1 MENGNGW
8 KIGCST
14 ALIIFNFIL
23 GAIFTYVEPL
33 NYLFYSIAGV
43 FFVYVMIKA
52 AKMNSEVPERQ
63 ETTTTVWRNE
73 NTNDETVEALL
84 EKNEGEKDEVI
95 QEKEEKSK
103 KWKILSL
110 EEIQKLLDET
120 KDERLKPF
128 FENYIKCND
137 VFSKREEIVKHSW
150 DHEHPDSEE
159 SKLHDKEYEA
169 YSKEVDKVR
178 IHLGDASSET
188 ADYYRKFSEV
198 FGKEDYDEKW
208 IIHTTVSEYD
218 GTSFK
223 NAPTLDRDLLFKYNE
238 AEGCNWVGT
247 YCEIPVLDR
256 GQGFFDSYY
265 FYPDFIVLTQD
276 DYTSPKSKLEIIAY
290 DGFKANYVKIKIKEN
305 LIWADE
311 VHDAKR
317 IGSWTDE
324 YGEKRPIF
332 EYGGVEI
339 PALNCTLVFSKASY
353 AKELADAMNDFFTAP
368 HSNGNNSTKRP
379 TISDL
384 DNLIGLNSVKEEVK
398 TLRNY
403 ILIQQ
408 EREKQGLKSTP
419 VSYHCVFTGNPG
431 TGKTTV
437 ARIVADVY
445 RSLGVLKKGHLVE
458 TDRSGL
464 VADYVGQTATKT
476 NKIIDRAL
484 DGVLFIDEAYSL
496 ATGGDNDYGKEAIAT
511 LLKRMEDN
519 RDRLVVILAGYSDE
533 MKQFIDSNPGLQS
546 RFNRY
551 IHFPDY
557 NADEL
562 FQIFEVNCQKHDY
575 VMNDEA
581 KAALKSLLEKAV
593 SQKDQNF
600 GNARFVRNLFE
611 KTIERQANRLSK
623 QGFYSKD
630 TLTEI
635 REEDLH
641 ETNSN

>member
-8 KIGCST
+8 KIGCSIV
-14 ALIIFNFIL
+14 LIIFNLIL
-23 GAIFTYVEPL
+23 GAVFEPVAPVNAIFFLISAVIF
-33 NYLFYSIAGV
+33 FYTLYKIQSLRP
-43 FFVYVMIKA
+43 K
-52 AKMNSEVPERQ
+52 SEKQ
-63 ETTTTVWRNE
+63 ETTTTVWKNE
-73 NTNDETVEALL
+73 SVNNETSAALL
-84 EKNEGEKDEVI
+84 NQTESKKEEE
-95 QEKEEKSK
+95 QEKRSEERTFPSK
-103 KWKILSL
+103 KELQ
-110 EEIQKLLDET
+110 ELLDNV
-120 KDERLKPF
+120 KDIRLKPF
-128 FENYIKCND
+128 FENYIKCYD
-137 VFSKREEIVKHSW
+137 LLSKPVMFTHKYDSN
-150 DHEHPDSEE
+150 HPDSEE
-159 SKLHDKEYEA
+159 NKLYLEELEA
-169 YSKEVDKVR
+169 FQNALNEVR
-178 IHLGDASSET
+178 IKLGDENSET
-188 ADYYRKFSEV
+188 AIAYKRLSEL
-198 FGKEDYDEKW
+198 FDKEDYDHHWLIKST
-208 IIHTTVSEYD
+208 ISEFQ

-223 NAPTLDRDLLFKYNE
+223 NAPTFDRELFSMFSST
-238 AEGCNWVGT
+238 GCNRVES
-247 YCEIPVLDR
+247 YCDIPRFSPGLFEYDN
-256 GQGFFDSYY
+256 YY
-265 FYPDFIVLTQD
+265 FYPDFIVFSKD
-276 DYTSPKSKLEIIAY
+276 DLEEPSRDLEIIPY
-290 DGFKANYVKIKIKEN
+290 DNLKAIYVKIKIKEN
-305 LIWADE
+305 FIWADS

-317 IGSWTDE
+317 IGSWIDE
-324 YGEKRPIF
+324 YGEQRPIY

-353 AKELADAMNDFFTAP
+353 AKELAEAMNDFFSAP
-368 HSNGNNSTKRP
+368 HGNGTTHSKRP
-379 TISDL
+379 SIDDL
-384 DNLIGLNSVKEEVK
+384 DGLIGLNSVKEEVK

-403 ILIQQ
+403 IIIQQ
-408 EREKQGLKSTP
+408 EREKKGLKTTP
-419 VSYHCVFTGNPG
+419 ISYHCVFTGNPG

-562 FQIFEVNCQKHDY
+562 FQIFEANCKRNDY
-575 VMNDEA
+575 VMTDEA
-581 KAALKSLLEKAV
+581 KTVLKSLLEKAV
-593 SQKDQNF
+593 AEKDKNF

-611 KTIERQANRLSK
+611 KTLERQANRLSK
-623 QGFYSKD
+623 QENLSKEM
-630 TLTEI
+630 LTEI
-635 REEDLH
+635 TIEDL
-641 ETNSN
+641 S

>member
-1 MENGNGW
+1 MEKDN
-8 KIGCST
+8 KTKVGCLS
-14 ALIIFNFIL
+14 ALAIVCFLLALVFNEC
-23 GAIFTYVEPL
+23 EPCQNVL
-33 NYLFYSIAGV
+33 YFFAGV
-43 FFVYVMIKA
+43 FLLFLVPIFVDAIVSMPREKKTDLSI
-52 AKMNSEVPERQ
+52 R
-63 ETTTTVWRNE
+63 RNE

-84 EKNEGEKDEVI
+84 EKSEDEKEEV
-95 QEKEEKSK
+95 EEEKSK
-103 KWKILSL
+103 KWKTLSL
-110 EEIQKLLDET
+110 EEIQKLLDEE

-128 FENYIKCND
+128 FENYIKCD
-137 VFSKREEIVKHSW
+137 EVFSKRGEIVKHNW

-159 SKLHDKEYEA
+159 SKLHDKEYEV
-169 YSKEVDKVR
+169 YFKEVDKVR

-198 FGKEDYDEKW
+198 FDRKDYDEKW
-208 IIHTTVSEYD
+208 IIHTTVSEYN

-223 NAPTLDRDLLFKYNE
+223 NAPTLDRDLLFKYNDK
-238 AEGCNWVGT
+238 EGCNWVGT
-247 YCEIPVLDR
+247 YCEIPVLSR

-276 DYTSPKSKLEIIAY
+276 DYTLPSSKLEIIPY
-290 DGFKANYVKIKIKEN
+290 DGFKANYVKIKLKEN

-317 IGSWTDE
+317 VGSWTDE
-324 YGEKRPIF
+324 YGDKRPIF
-332 EYGGVEI
+332 VYGGVEI

-353 AKELADAMNDFFTAP
+353 ARELAEAMNDFFSAP
-368 HSNGNNSTKRP
+368 HGNGKATNKRP
-379 TISDL
+379 TFDDL
-384 DNLIGLNSVKEEVK
+384 EGLIGLSTVKEEVK

-408 EREKQGLKSTP
+408 EREKKGLKSTQ

-496 ATGGDNDYGKEAIAT
+496 VGGGENDYGREAIAT

-533 MKQFIDSNPGLQS
+533 MKEFIDSNPGLQS

-557 NADEL
+557 NANEL
-562 FQIFEVNCQKHDY
+562 YQIFEVNCWKNDY
-575 VMNDEA
+575 VLTDEA
-581 KAALKSLLEKAV
+581 KETLKAMLEKAV
-593 SQKDQNF
+593 AEKDKNF

-611 KTIERQANRLSK
+611 KTLERQANRLSK
-623 QGFYSKD
+623 QSDLSKEM
-630 TLTEI
+630 LTEI
-635 REEDLH
+635 IASDLQ
-641 ETNSN
+641 ES

>member
-8 KIGCST
+8 KIGCSIV
-14 ALIIFNFIL
+14 LIIFNLIL
-23 GAIFTYVEPL
+23 GAVFEPVAPVNAIFFLISAVIF
-33 NYLFYSIAGV
+33 FYTLYKIQSLRP
-43 FFVYVMIKA
+43 K
-52 AKMNSEVPERQ
+52 SEKQ
-63 ETTTTVWRNE
+63 ETTTTVWKNE
-73 NTNDETVEALL
+73 SVNNETSAALL
-84 EKNEGEKDEVI
+84 NQTESKKEEE
-95 QEKEEKSK
+95 QEKRSEERTFPSK
-103 KWKILSL
+103 KELQ
-110 EEIQKLLDET
+110 ELLDNV
-120 KDERLKPF
+120 KDIRLKPF
-128 FENYIKCND
+128 FENYIKCYD
-137 VFSKREEIVKHSW
+137 LLSKPVMFTHKYDSN
-150 DHEHPDSEE
+150 HPDSEE
-159 SKLHDKEYEA
+159 SKLYLEELEA
-169 YSKEVDKVR
+169 FQNALNEVR
-178 IHLGDASSET
+178 IKLGDENSET
-188 ADYYRKFSEV
+188 AIAYKRLSEL
-198 FGKEDYDEKW
+198 FDKEDYDHHWLIKST
-208 IIHTTVSEYD
+208 ISEFQ

-223 NAPTLDRDLLFKYNE
+223 NAPTFDRELFSMFSST
-238 AEGCNWVGT
+238 GCNRVES
-247 YCEIPVLDR
+247 YCDIPRFSPGLFEYDN
-256 GQGFFDSYY
+256 YY
-265 FYPDFIVLTQD
+265 FYPDFIVFSKD
-276 DYTSPKSKLEIIAY
+276 DLEEPSRDLEIIPY
-290 DGFKANYVKIKIKEN
+290 DNLKAIYVKIKIKEN
-305 LIWADE
+305 FIWADDI
-311 VHDAKR
+311 HDAKR

-324 YGEKRPIF
+324 YGEQRPIY

-339 PALNCTLVFSKASY
+339 PALNCTLVFSKASF
-353 AKELADAMNDFFTAP
+353 AKELAEAMNDFFSAP
-368 HSNGNNSTKRP
+368 HGNGTAHSKRP
-379 TISDL
+379 SIDDL
-384 DNLIGLNSVKEEVK
+384 DGLIGLNSVKEEVK

-403 ILIQQ
+403 IIIQQ
-408 EREKQGLKSTP
+408 EREKQGLKTTP

-562 FQIFEVNCQKHDY
+562 FQIFEANCKKNDY
-575 VMNDEA
+575 VMTDEA
-581 KAALKSLLEKAV
+581 KTALKSLLEKAV
-593 SQKDQNF
+593 AEKDKNF

-611 KTIERQANRLSK
+611 KTLERQANRLSK
-623 QGFYSKD
+623 QENLSKEM
-630 TLTEI
+630 LTEI
-635 REEDLH
+635 TIEDL
-641 ETNSN
+641 S

>member
-8 KIGCST
+8 KIGCSIV
-14 ALIIFNFIL
+14 LIIFNLIL
-23 GAIFTYVEPL
+23 GAVFEPVAPVNAIFFLISAVIF
-33 NYLFYSIAGV
+33 FYTLYKIQSLRP
-43 FFVYVMIKA
+43 K
-52 AKMNSEVPERQ
+52 SEKQ
-63 ETTTTVWRNE
+63 ETTTTVWKNE
-73 NTNDETVEALL
+73 SVNNETSAALL
-84 EKNEGEKDEVI
+84 NQTESKKEEE
-95 QEKEEKSK
+95 QEKRSEERTFPSK
-103 KWKILSL
+103 KELQ
-110 EEIQKLLDET
+110 ELLDNV
-120 KDERLKPF
+120 KDIRLKPF
-128 FENYIKCND
+128 FENYIKCYD
-137 VFSKREEIVKHSW
+137 LLSKPVMFTHKYDSN
-150 DHEHPDSEE
+150 HPDSEE
-159 SKLHDKEYEA
+159 SKLYLEELEA
-169 YSKEVDKVR
+169 FQNALNEVR
-178 IHLGDASSET
+178 IKLGDENSET
-188 ADYYRKFSEV
+188 AIAYKRLSEL
-198 FGKEDYDEKW
+198 FDKEDYDHHWLIK
-208 IIHTTVSEYD
+208 TTISEFQ

-223 NAPTLDRDLLFKYNE
+223 NAPTFDRELFSMFSST
-238 AEGCNWVGT
+238 GCNRVES
-247 YCEIPVLDR
+247 YCDIPRFSPGLFEYDN
-256 GQGFFDSYY
+256 YY
-265 FYPDFIVLTQD
+265 FYPDFIVFSKD
-276 DYTSPKSKLEIIAY
+276 DLEEPSRDLEIIPY
-290 DGFKANYVKIKIKEN
+290 DNLKAIYVKIKIKEN
-305 LIWADE
+305 FIWADDI
-311 VHDAKR
+311 HDAKR

-324 YGEKRPIF
+324 YGEQRPIY

-353 AKELADAMNDFFTAP
+353 AKELAKAMNDFFSAP
-368 HSNGNNSTKRP
+368 HGNGTAHSKRP
-379 TISDL
+379 SIDDL
-384 DNLIGLNSVKEEVK
+384 DGLIGLNSVKEEVK

-403 ILIQQ
+403 IIIQQ
-408 EREKQGLKSTP
+408 EREKKGLKTTL

-562 FQIFEVNCQKHDY
+562 FQIFEANCKRNDY
-575 VMNDEA
+575 VMTDEA
-581 KAALKSLLEKAV
+581 KTALKSLLEKAV
-593 SQKDQNF
+593 AEKDKNF

-611 KTIERQANRLSK
+611 KTLERQANRLSK
-623 QGFYSKD
+623 QENLSKEM
-630 TLTEI
+630 LTEI
-635 REEDLH
+635 TIEDL
-641 ETNSN
+641 S

>member
-1 MENGNGW
+1 MT
-8 KIGCST
+8 KIGCLS
-14 ALIIFNFIL
+14 ALTIVCFLLGLVFYECAPCQRLLYFFACVFLLFLVPIIVD
-23 GAIFTYVEPL
+23 AIVSKTRNKKTEL
-33 NYLFYSIAGV
+33 SI
-43 FFVYVMIKA
+43 
-52 AKMNSEVPERQ
+52 R
-63 ETTTTVWRNE
+63 RNE

-84 EKNEGEKDEVI
+84 TKTED
-95 QEKEEKSK
+95 EKEEEQETDKETSP
-103 KWKILSL
+103 KWKKLSL
-110 EEIQKLLDET
+110 VEIQELIDEA

-128 FENYIKCND
+128 FENYIKCD
-137 VFSKREEIVKHSW
+137 EVFSKRGEIVKHKY
-150 DHEHPDSEE
+150 DYDHPDSEE
-159 SKLHDKEYEA
+159 SKLHDKEYEV
-169 YSKEVDKVR
+169 YLKEVDKVR

-198 FGKEDYDEKW
+198 FGRKDYDNGW
-208 IIHTTVSEYD
+208 IMLTTVSEHQ

-223 NAPTLDRDLLFKYNE
+223 NAPTLDRDMLLKYNE
-238 AEGCNWVGT
+238 TEGCNWVGS
-247 YCEIPVLDR
+247 YYDIPVLDR
-256 GQGFFDSYY
+256 DSIFNSYY
-265 FYPDFIVLTQD
+265 FYPDFIVSTQED
-276 DYTSPKSKLEIIAY
+276 HTSPITKLEIIPY
-290 DGFKANYVKIKIKEN
+290 DGFKANYVNIKLKEN

-317 IGSWTDE
+317 VGSWTDE
-324 YGEKRPIF
+324 YGDRRPIF
-332 EYGGVEI
+332 VYGGVEI

-353 AKELADAMNDFFTAP
+353 AKELAEAMNDLFTAP
-368 HSNGNNSTKRP
+368 HGKGKTTSKRP
-379 TISDL
+379 TFDDL
-384 DNLIGLNSVKEEVK
+384 EGLIGLSTVKEEVE

-408 EREKQGLKSTP
+408 EREKKGLKSTQ

-496 ATGGDNDYGKEAIAT
+496 VGGGENDYGKEAIAT

-533 MKQFIDSNPGLQS
+533 MKEFIDSNPGLQS

-562 FQIFEVNCQKHDY
+562 YQIFEVNCQKNDY
-575 VMNDEA
+575 VLTDEA
-581 KAALKSLLEKAV
+581 EETLKAMLEKAV
-593 SQKDQNF
+593 AEKDKNF

-611 KTIERQANRLSK
+611 KTLERQANRLSK
-623 QGFYSKD
+623 QSDLSKEM
-630 TLTEI
+630 LTEI
-635 REEDLH
+635 IASDLQ
-641 ETNSN
+641 ES

>member
-8 KIGCST
+8 KIGCSIV
-14 ALIIFNFIL
+14 LIIINIVL
-23 GAIFTYVEPL
+23 GAVFAPVAPVNMIFFLIALVPFFYVI
-33 NYLFYSIAGV
+33 Y
-43 FFVYVMIKA
+43 KA
-52 AKMNSEVPERQ
+52 ASSEPKKPERQ
-63 ETTTTVWRNE
+63 ETTITVWRNE
-73 NTNDETVEALL
+73 SSNDENTEALL
-84 EKNEGEKDEVI
+84 EQIESKKEDDSEVRKSFVTKEKLEEYLKAEKDGRI
-95 QEKEEKSK
+95 
-103 KWKILSL
+103 
-110 EEIQKLLDET
+110 
-120 KDERLKPF
+120 KPF
-128 FENYIKCND
+128 IENCINCYDILCDTARFEHNYDRDN
-137 VFSKREEIVKHSW
+137 
-150 DHEHPDSEE
+150 PDSEE
-159 SKLHDKEYEA
+159 SQLH
-169 YSKEVDKVR
+169 SKAWGEFYDR
-178 IHLGDASSET
+178 IKAAQIKLGDENSASAESYKRLGELF
-188 ADYYRKFSEV
+188 D
-198 FGKEDYDEKW
+198 EDCDGEW
-208 IIHTTVSEYD
+208 IIYSTISEYS
-218 GTSFK
+218 GNKSFK
-223 NAPTLDRDLLFKYNE
+223 NAPSFDRDLLFKYSDNH
-238 AEGCNWVGT
+238 GCNYV
-247 YCEIPVLDR
+247 
-256 GQGFFDSYY
+256 DSYCDIPFIDIDSDVKKRCF
-265 FYPDFIVLTQD
+265 FYPDFVLLCKDYND
-276 DYTSPKSKLEIIAY
+276 DIPNIGLEVLSYDELEI
-290 DGFKANYVKIKIKEN
+290 NTLKIKIKSSF
-305 LIWADE
+305 IWDNDI
-311 VHDAKR
+311 HDAKK
-317 IGSWTDE
+317 IGSYEDE
-324 YGEKRPIF
+324 YGNSRPIY
-332 EYGGVEI
+332 EYSGIEI

-353 AKELADAMNDFFTAP
+353 AKELAEAMNDFFSAP
-368 HSNGNNSTKRP
+368 HGKGATSAKRP
-379 TISDL
+379 SFSDL
-384 DNLIGLNSVKEEVK
+384 DGLIGLDSVKEEVK

-408 EREKQGLKSTP
+408 EREKQGLKSTS

-496 ATGGDNDYGKEAIAT
+496 ANGGENDYGKEAIAT

-519 RDRLVVILAGYSDE
+519 RDRLVVILAGYSNE

-575 VMNDEA
+575 VMTDGA
-581 KAALKSLLEKAV
+581 KSTLKLLLEKAV
-593 SQKDQNF
+593 AEKDQNF

-635 REEDLH
+635 TAEDLYD
-641 ETNSN
+641 NKA

>member
-1 MENGNGW
+1 MT
-8 KIGCST
+8 KIGCLS
-14 ALIIFNFIL
+14 ALTIVCFLLGLVFYECAPCQRLLYFFACVFLLFLVPIIVD
-23 GAIFTYVEPL
+23 AIVSKTRNKKTEL
-33 NYLFYSIAGV
+33 SI
-43 FFVYVMIKA
+43 
-52 AKMNSEVPERQ
+52 R
-63 ETTTTVWRNE
+63 RNE

-84 EKNEGEKDEVI
+84 TKTED
-95 QEKEEKSK
+95 EKEEEQETDKETSP
-103 KWKILSL
+103 KWKKLSL
-110 EEIQKLLDET
+110 VEIQELIDEA

-128 FENYIKCND
+128 FENYIKCD
-137 VFSKREEIVKHSW
+137 EVFSKRGEIVKHKY
-150 DHEHPDSEE
+150 DYDHPDSEE
-159 SKLHDKEYEA
+159 SKLHDKEYEV
-169 YSKEVDKVR
+169 YLKEVDKVR

-198 FGKEDYDEKW
+198 FGRKDYDKGW
-208 IIHTTVSEYD
+208 IMLTTVSEHQ

-223 NAPTLDRDLLFKYNE
+223 NAPTLDRDMLLKYNE
-238 AEGCNWVGT
+238 TEGCNWVGS
-247 YCEIPVLDR
+247 YYDIPVLDR
-256 GQGFFDSYY
+256 DSIFNSYY
-265 FYPDFIVLTQD
+265 FYPDFIVSTQED
-276 DYTSPKSKLEIIAY
+276 HTSPITKLEIIPY
-290 DGFKANYVKIKIKEN
+290 DGFK
-305 LIWADE
+305 ADE

-317 IGSWTDE
+317 VGSWTDE
-324 YGEKRPIF
+324 YGDRRPIF
-332 EYGGVEI
+332 VYGGVEI

-353 AKELADAMNDFFTAP
+353 AKELAEAMNDFFTAP
-368 HSNGNNSTKRP
+368 HGNGKTTSKRP
-379 TISDL
+379 TFDDL
-384 DNLIGLNSVKEEVK
+384 EGLIGLSTVKEEVE

-408 EREKQGLKSTP
+408 EREKKGLKSTQ

-496 ATGGDNDYGKEAIAT
+496 VGGGENDYGKEAIAT

-533 MKQFIDSNPGLQS
+533 MKEFIDSNPGLQS

-562 FQIFEVNCQKHDY
+562 YQIFEVNCQKNDY
-575 VMNDEA
+575 VLTDEA
-581 KAALKSLLEKAV
+581 EETLKAMLEKAV
-593 SQKDQNF
+593 AEKDKNF

-611 KTIERQANRLSK
+611 KTLERQANRLSK
-623 QGFYSKD
+623 QSDLSKEM
-630 TLTEI
+630 LTEI
-635 REEDLH
+635 IASDLQ
-641 ETNSN
+641 ES

>member
-1 MENGNGW
+1 MENGRKW
-8 KIGCST
+8 KIGCLSALT
-14 ALIIFNFIL
+14 IFCFVLGLVFYECDPCQRVLYFFAVVFLLFLIIQIL
-23 GAIFTYVEPL
+23 FAIITKI
-33 NYLFYSIAGV
+33 NDSQSDASIWRNDN
-43 FFVYVMIKA
+43 IDD
-52 AKMNSEVPERQ
+52 
-63 ETTTTVWRNE
+63 ETTVS
-73 NTNDETVEALL
+73 TNQPETRVETKEDQLQEYKFNRL
-84 EKNEGEKDEVI
+84 ED
-95 QEKEEKSK
+95 
-103 KWKILSL
+103 L
-110 EEIQKLLDET
+110 QKLLDNE
-120 KDERLKPF
+120 KDIRLKPF
-128 FENYIKCND
+128 FENYIKCYD
-137 VFSKREEIVKHSW
+137 LISESFTHHW
-150 DHEHPDSEE
+150 DPDHPDSEE
-159 SKLHDKEYEA
+159 SKLYDEEYKAYCQKMDKI
-169 YSKEVDKVR
+169 R
-178 IHLGDASSET
+178 IHLGDEHSEF
-188 ADYYRKFSEV
+188 AEAYKRFSEL
-198 FGKEDYDEKW
+198 FHKEDYDKKW
-208 IIHTTVSEYD
+208 LIQTTVSEYN

-223 NAPTLDRDLLFKYNE
+223 NAPTLDRVFLSIYSSE
-238 AEGCNWVGT
+238 EGCNWVGA
-247 YCEIPVLDR
+247 YCDIPVFNPNYDLDKY
-256 GQGFFDSYY
+256 YY
-265 FYPDFIVLTQD
+265 FYPDFLLLCKD
-276 DYTSPKSKLEIIAY
+276 MTSSSSCQLEVIPY
-290 DGFKANYVKIKIKEN
+290 DNFKANYIKIKIKEN
-305 LIWADE
+305 LIWADD

-324 YGEKRPIF
+324 YGEQRPIY

-353 AKELADAMNDFFTAP
+353 AKELAEAMNDFFSAP
-368 HSNGNNSTKRP
+368 HGNGTTHSKRP
-379 TISDL
+379 SIDDL
-384 DNLIGLNSVKEEVK
+384 DGLIGLNSVKEEVK

-403 ILIQQ
+403 IIIQQ
-408 EREKQGLKSTP
+408 EREKKGLKTTP

-562 FQIFEVNCQKHDY
+562 FQIFEANCKKNDY
-575 VMNDEA
+575 VMTDEA
-581 KAALKSLLEKAV
+581 KTALKSLLEKAV
-593 SQKDQNF
+593 AEKDKNF

-611 KTIERQANRLSK
+611 KTLERQANRLSK
-623 QGFYSKD
+623 QENLSKEM
-630 TLTEI
+630 LTEI
-635 REEDLH
+635 TIEDL
-641 ETNSN
+641 S

>member
-1 MENGNGW
+1 MDDKNKW
-8 KIGCST
+8 KIGCFT
-14 ALIIFNFIL
+14 ALTLVCFLLGLAFNECAPCQRVLYFFACVFLFIL
-23 GAIFTYVEPL
+23 VIQIVVAVLSKPRDKKTYK
-33 NYLFYSIAGV
+33 SISQ
-43 FFVYVMIKA
+43 K
-52 AKMNSEVPERQ
+52 
-63 ETTTTVWRNE
+63 E
-73 NTNDETVEALL
+73 NTSDETVEALL
-84 EKNEGEKDEVI
+84 EKPDEDEKKVDEG
-95 QEKEEKSK
+95 KESK
-103 KWKILSL
+103 KRKILSL
-110 EEIQKLLDET
+110 EEIQKLLDEE

-128 FENYIKCND
+128 FENYIKCDD
-137 VFSKREEIVKHSW
+137 VFSKREEFIKHGF

-159 SKLHDKEYEA
+159 SKLYDKEYEA
-169 YSKEVDKVR
+169 YFKEVDKVR

-188 ADYYRKFSEV
+188 AEYYRKFSEV
-198 FGKEDYDEKW
+198 FGREDYDEKW
-208 IIHTTVSEYD
+208 IIHTTVSEYN

-247 YCEIPVLDR
+247 YCKIPVFDR

-276 DYTSPKSKLEIIAY
+276 DYTSPKSKLEIITY
-290 DGFKANYVKIKIKEN
+290 DGFKANYIRIKIKEN

-353 AKELADAMNDFFTAP
+353 AKELAEAMNDFFSAP
-368 HSNGNNSTKRP
+368 HGNGVTTSKRP
-379 TISDL
+379 TIDDL
-384 DNLIGLNSVKEEVK
+384 DGLIGLTTVKEEVK

-408 EREKQGLKSTP
+408 EREKKGLKSTQ

-496 ATGGDNDYGKEAIAT
+496 VGGGENDYGKEAIAT

-562 FQIFEVNCQKHDY
+562 YQIFEVNCQKNDY
-575 VMNDEA
+575 VLTDEA
-581 KAALKSLLEKAV
+581 KETLKAMLEKAV
-593 SQKDQNF
+593 AEKDKNF

-611 KTIERQANRLSK
+611 KTLERQANRLSK
-623 QGFYSKD
+623 QSDLTKEM
-630 TLTEI
+630 LTEI
-635 REEDLH
+635 IASDLQ
-641 ETNSN
+641 ES

>member
-8 KIGCST
+8 KIGCSV
-14 ALIIFNFIL
+14 ALIIINIVL
-23 GAIFTYVEPL
+23 GAVFEPIAPVNMIFFL
-33 NYLFYSIAGV
+33 IAAVV
-43 FFVYVMIKA
+43 FFYVIYKA
-52 AKMNSEVPERQ
+52 SSSESKEPERQ
-63 ETTTTVWRNE
+63 ETATSVWRNE
-73 NTNDETVEALL
+73 NTNDETVDALL
-84 EKNEGEKDEVI
+84 EKNEGEKEEDI

-103 KWKILSL
+103 EWELLSL
-110 EEIQKLLDET
+110 EEIQKLFDNE

-128 FENYIKCND
+128 FENYIKCYD
-137 VFSKREEIVKHSW
+137 IIKKPFVHKYDS
-150 DHEHPDSEE
+150 DHPDSEE
-159 SKLHDKEYEA
+159 SKLYEEELEA
-169 YSKEVDKVR
+169 FQNALNEVR
-178 IHLGDASSET
+178 IKLGDENSET
-188 ADYYRKFSEV
+188 ADAYKRMSEL
-198 FGKEDYDEKW
+198 FDKEDYDQRWLIKS
-208 IIHTTVSEYD
+208 TVSEFQ

-223 NAPTLDRDLLFKYNE
+223 NAPTFERELFILYS
-238 AEGCNWVGT
+238 ASEGCNRVGS
-247 YCEIPVLDR
+247 YCEIPRFSPELDKY
-256 GQGFFDSYY
+256 DYYY
-265 FYPDFIVLTQD
+265 FYPDFIVYAKNTLEKPSKELKIIPYD
-276 DYTSPKSKLEIIAY
+276 DL
-290 DGFKANYVKIKIKEN
+290 KAIYVKIRIKEDF
-305 LIWADE
+305 LWADD
-311 VHDAKR
+311 VHDATR

-324 YGEKRPIF
+324 WGDKRPIF
-332 EYGGVEI
+332 IYGGVEI

-353 AKELADAMNDFFTAP
+353 AKELAEAMNDFFTAP
-368 HSNGNNSTKRP
+368 HGNGATTAKRP
-379 TISDL
+379 SFTDL
-384 DNLIGLNSVKEEVK
+384 DGLIGLNTVKEEVK

-408 EREKQGLKSTP
+408 EREKQGLKSTQ

-496 ATGGDNDYGKEAIAT
+496 ATGGDNDYGKEAIST

-562 FQIFEVNCQKHDY
+562 FQIFDVNCQKHDY
-575 VMNDEA
+575 VMTDKA
-581 KAALKSLLEKAV
+581 KSALKSLLEKAV
-593 SQKDQNF
+593 VEKDKNF
-600 GNARFVRNLFE
+600 GNARYVRNLFE
-611 KTIERQANRLSK
+611 KTVERQANRLSK
-623 QGFYSKD
+623 QENLSKEM
-630 TLTEI
+630 LTAI
-635 REEDLH
+635 TIEDLP
-641 ETNSN
+641 

>member
-8 KIGCST
+8 KIGCSIV
-14 ALIIFNFIL
+14 LIILNIVL
-23 GAIFTYVEPL
+23 GSVFEPIAPVNIIFFLIAVAIFFYVIYKAGALESKEPE
-33 NYLFYSIAGV
+33 
-43 FFVYVMIKA
+43 K
-52 AKMNSEVPERQ
+52 Q

-73 NTNDETVEALL
+73 NTSDETVQALL
-84 EKNEGEKDEVI
+84 EKTEEKPELEE
-95 QEKEEKSK
+95 EKEEKPK

-110 EEIQKLLDET
+110 VEIQKLLDET

-137 VFSKREEIVKHSW
+137 VFSKRGEIVKHSW

-223 NAPTLDRDLLFKYNE
+223 NAPTLDRNLLFKYNE

-247 YCEIPVLDR
+247 YCDIPVLHR
-256 GQGFFDSYY
+256 GQSIFDSYY

-276 DYTSPKSKLEIIAY
+276 DYTSPNSKLEIIAY

-305 LIWADE
+305 LIWADN

-353 AKELADAMNDFFTAP
+353 AKELTEAMNDFFSAP
-368 HSNGNNSTKRP
+368 HGNSATTNKRP
-379 TISDL
+379 TIDDL
-384 DNLIGLNSVKEEVK
+384 DGLIGLATVKEEVK

-403 ILIQQ
+403 IVIQQ
-408 EREKQGLKSTP
+408 EREKKGLKTTP

-496 ATGGDNDYGKEAIAT
+496 ANGGDNDYGKEAIAT

-551 IHFPDY
+551 IYFPDY

-562 FQIFEVNCQKHDY
+562 FQILETNCKKNDY
-575 VMNDEA
+575 VMTDEA
-581 KAALKSLLEKAV
+581 KTALKSLLEKAV
-593 SQKDQNF
+593 AEKDKNF

-611 KTIERQANRLSK
+611 KTVERQANRLSK
-623 QGFYSKD
+623 QENLTKEM
-630 TLTEI
+630 LTEI
-635 REEDLH
+635 TIDDLNMN
-641 ETNSN
+641 T